1 MISWFTSVGYFDD
14 EENRL
19 VLREARRCSGR
30 RRLLIENNN
39 LADLLLRWLPSVV
52 IERDGKFSIDLATFD
67 PITGRVDD
75 RASNRPRRADSAVRL
90 LGPDSSPPSCATG
103 FCRPAL
109 MPSSPAIRPAPSDRP
124 QPTNGHGRSPIAH
137 GRNIWV
143 CAVRVGSGD
152 APRRRPQPAR

>member
-67 PITGRVDD
+67 PITGRSMTERVIARDGRTRPFGFSVRIHRL
-75 RASNRPRRADSAVRL
+75 RAARLDSAGRL
-90 LGPDSSPPSCATG
+90 
-103 FCRPAL
+103 
-109 MPSSPAIRPAPSDRP
+109 
-124 QPTNGHGRSPIAH
+124 
-137 GRNIWV
+137 
-143 CAVRVGSGD
+143 
-152 APRRRPQPAR
+152 